1 MATTKEIYNDIVQAL
16 PPTERLRLVT
26 LILNELVQQ
35 NLPAIDRK
43 DYWTEQDRADVINS
57 SLQYT
62 DSLSANEEAEQPFY
76 KTVTTEEW
84 IDAFVDW
91 ANNHEVKAPPLSDEA
106 ISRES
111 IYRERED
118 RDRSPQYIN

>member
-1 MATTKEIYNDIVQAL
+1 MTITLDLTSETEIRLIAHATTQGMSVENYLKS
-16 PPTERLRLVT
+16 LVENT
-26 LILNELVQQ
+26 L
-35 NLPAIDRK
+35 A
-43 DYWTEQDRADVINS
+43 T
-57 SLQYT
+57 
-62 DSLSANEEAEQPFY
+62 EAEQPFY
-76 KTVTTEEW
+76 KTATTEEW

-118 RDRSPQYIN
+118 SQL